1 MATMASSTGRVTVTL
16 AERAVWS
23 TSYIDSLP
31 DSSFLYIESGGKK
44 DGENKTVPR
53 SLRHFPYK
61 DTNGNVDLPHLRNA
75 LARIPQSNLPAG
87 VKASAT
93 AKARRILANQGDGN
107 MTPRDN
113 PPREN
118 LVRGMFPSDMEL
130 RESADSA
137 MPTLTGHFSV
147 FDDWTEIH
155 SAWEGQFLE
164 RIDSGAFDKTFA
176 ENRKN
181 MRVLFNHGKDP
192 SVGNKVLGPIAELG
206 VDERGAWY
214 DVPLF
219 DTTYNRDLLPGL
231 EAGVYGASFRF
242 KVMRENFDKFP
253 EPSDS
258 NPDGMPERTI
268 LEAKVMEF
276 GPVTFPAY
284 EGATAGVRSLTD
296 DYIITSLFGENAERT
311 REFLQHITGQP
322 DAPSTSA
329 EAAPGAPRQPE
340 RRVLHYPNDTREDF
354 LKWLTSQS

>member
-1 MATMASSTGRVTVTL
+1 MAVTTSSTGGVTVTVV
-16 AERAVWS
+16 ERAVW
-23 TSYIDSLP
+23 TAAYIDSLP
-31 DSSFLYIESGGKK
+31 DSSFLYVEDGGKK

-61 DTNGNVDLPHLRNA
+61 DDAGSIDLPHLRNA
-75 LARIPQSNLPAG
+75 LARIPQSDLPAD
-87 VKASAT
+87 VKSRVT
-93 AKARRILANQGDGN
+93 TKAQRLLAGENSDTSG
-107 MTPRDN
+107 RDN

-130 RESADSA
+130 RDAGEA
-137 MPTLTGHFSV
+137 MPTLAGHFSV
-147 FDDWTEIH
+147 FDEWTEIN
-155 SAWEGQFLE
+155 SSWEGNFLE
-164 RIDSGAFDKTFA
+164 RISPNAFDKTFS

-192 SVGNKVLGPIAELG
+192 SVGNKVLGPIADLG

-219 DTTYNRDLLPGL
+219 DTSYNRDLLPGL
-231 EAGVYGASFRF
+231 QAGVYGASFRF

-253 EPSDS
+253 EESDS
-258 NPDGMPERTI
+258 NPTAMPERTI

-311 REFLQHITGQP
+311 REFMKHLTTGHEA
-322 DAPSTSA
+322 APSTQSPTEVTSA
-329 EAAPGAPRQPE
+329 PE
-340 RRVLHYPNDTREDF
+340 RRAYPRKFNSREDF
-354 LKWLTSQS
+354 TEWLSSQNSTL